1 MALRTVST
9 SELRR
14 ELARREAGV
23 SRLEARRD
31 KLARKLAALDAEL
44 AGFGVAAGA
53 RRGPKPG
60 RPKGRRAGRSSHGGL
75 TLLGAILKG
84 VRVGS
89 TVSPAEAAIA
99 ARKAGYK
106 SSSKHFGMMV
116 ANTLAKASEFKKLG
130 RGQYQLKSGASAPV
144 SRGRPAKRARRKGG
158 KAKARKLAPRKIKVQ
173 KSRASK
179 VKGTSA
185 TAVRPTPAT
194 TSGSVAAAAG

>member
-31 KLARKLAALDAEL
+31 KLAKQLAALDAEL
-44 AGFGVAAGA
+44 AGFGVAAGP

-60 RPKGRRAGRSSHGGL
+60 RPRGRRAGRSSHGGL

-84 VRVGS
+84 VRAGS
-89 TVSPAEAAIA
+89 TVSPAEAAVA

-106 SSSKHFGMMV
+106 STSKHFGMMV
-116 ANTLAKASEFKKLG
+116 ANTLAKAGEFKKLG
-130 RGQYQLKSGASAPV
+130 RGQYQLKSGSAAPKL
-144 SRGRPAKRARRKGG
+144 RGRPAKAASRKGG
-158 KAKARKLAPRKIKVQ
+158 RAKARKIAPRKIKVH
-173 KSRASK
+173 
-179 VKGTSA
+179 KGKAGKMKAISA
-185 TAVRPTPAT
+185 TAVRPAP
-194 TSGSVAAAAG
+194 AAASGAAATAAG